1 MIRGLGDFKNDKDDK
16 KKKNST
22 SYTGGEK
29 SGMAVENPDDIE
41 ALVQKAREG
50 GKEHAKEGGG
60 STELKI
66 TLYSNGFKV
75 GDGEFRPYDAPENQ
89 KFMKELKEGYVPEE
103 VRKQYKGGISV
114 GLEDRRQETFTPP
127 PPPKYVAYSGAG
139 QSLGGVQGV
148 GLSVNKNAGGLP
160 QVDDSKPKT
169 TIQLRFHN
177 GERASITLNLDHRVA
192 HIHEYLMSAAPVDG
206 DY

>member
-1 MIRGLGDFKNDKDDK
+1 MIRGLGDFKNDKDEK
-16 KKKNST
+16 KKTT

-29 SGMAVENPDDIE
+29 SGMAVENPDNADDIE
-41 ALVQKAREG
+41 ALVQKAKEG

-103 VRKQYKGGISV
+103 VRK
-114 GLEDRRQETFTPP
+114 
-127 PPPKYVAYSGAG
+127 
-139 QSLGGVQGV
+139 
-148 GLSVNKNAGGLP
+148 
-160 QVDDSKPKT
+160 
-169 TIQLRFHN
+169 
-177 GERASITLNLDHRVA
+177 
-192 HIHEYLMSAAPVDG
+192 
-206 DY
+206 